1 MSMKITDMTRRGKSE
16 VYKIFVDDDFY
27 CLLTAEVIV
36 KNKLKIGQD
45 IDETEFS
52 QIKKQ
57 SYALLSREMALKFVE
72 KCLKTQKQVYD
83 NLKQKGIDDDAINDA
98 IEFLKKYGY
107 IDDEYYAKQY
117 VSSKKQYGKNYLK
130 QKLFA
135 KGIKKD
141 IISRVLNDH
150 EIDEKTLYNIVE
162 KYIKNKPIDE
172 KTKQKTYRYI
182 LSKGY
187 TFDEAKNAV
196 NKVFGDSDDWS

>member
-1 MSMKITDMTRRGKSE
+1 MKITEMTRRGKSE
-16 VYKIFVDDDFY
+16 VYKLYVNDDFY

-36 KNKLKIGQD
+36 KNKIKTGQD
-45 IDETEFS
+45 IDEEALS

-57 SYALLSREMALKFVE
+57 SDVLLSREMALKFVE

-150 EIDEKTLYNIVE
+150 EIDEDTLYNIVE
-162 KYIKNKPIDE
+162 KYIKNKTIDE

>member
-45 IDETEFS
+45 IDETKFS

-57 SYALLSREMALKFVE
+57 SDALLSREMALKFVE

-150 EIDEKTLYNIVE
+150 EIDEDTLYNIVE
-162 KYIKNKPIDE
+162 KYIKNKTIDE

>member
-1 MSMKITDMTRRGKSE
+1 MKITDMTRRGKSE

-57 SYALLSREMALKFVE
+57 SDALLSREMALKFVE

-150 EIDEKTLYNIVE
+150 EIDEDTLYNIVE
-162 KYIKNKPIDE
+162 KYIKNKTIDE